1 MNSSIAALVV
11 AVGLPCAAAQGA
23 IFFTFQD
30 PGPGREVTLQQEEDD
45 SFSFSYSFDDTVSLF
60 VTSDN
65 GEIANTTFA
74 ETRLTLNMQTDT
86 VPLVD
91 QEGLLVTHLS
101 GEFVFEDVSGMAPTT
116 ILTGLFD
123 EAVATLLMGEL
134 MGQIEASG
142 SVAGSTI
149 VGSLQLMAGEA
160 LTSLMDPGATLGGR
174 QTSSFALSDLLGSDE
189 GNGLALTGSAAYTGS
204 SEVLVPAPGGAAL
217 LGLSGLVA
225 MRRRR

>member
-1 MNSSIAALVV
+1 MYSSIAALVV
-11 AVGLPCAAAQGA
+11 AMGLPCAAASGA

-30 PGPGREVTLQQEEDD
+30 PGPEREVTLQQNEDD
-45 SFSFSYSFDDTVSLF
+45 SFSFAYSFDHTVSLF

-65 GEIANTTFA
+65 GEIANTTFNQ
-74 ETRLTLNMQTDT
+74 TRLTLSMQTDT
-86 VPLVD
+86 MPLVD

-101 GEFVFEDVSGMAPTT
+101 GQFVFEDVSGGAPTT
-116 ILTGLFD
+116 IMTGLFD
-123 EAVATLLMGEL
+123 EAVATLLMGEF

-189 GNGLALTGSAAYTGS
+189 GNGLTLAGSAAYTGS
-204 SEVLVPAPGGAAL
+204 SEVLVPAPGAAAL
-217 LGLSGLVA
+217 LGLGGLVA